1 MKKTVVTATLF
12 GERFE
17 FVYRVASIGLVEA
30 GRISVFP
37 GLLVLVDL
45 VLVLA
50 WLQGREVL

>member
-1 MKKTVVTATLF
+1 MC
-12 GERFE
+12 
-17 FVYRVASIGLVEA
+17 RVASIGLVEA